1 LVTYIPLLTTLISAA
16 FTGLLWNQFRERRK
30 LHQLVWAVAMALFTL
45 GAALEFLMNPGILG
59 PSESLIKLYYLTV
72 GPQVSLL
79 GTGVLLLISQRWGR
93 PVLYVVVVIS
103 VLLLILGIVSPL
115 DISQVIASFQTS
127 VVFGIDAATQSFPES
142 VRSITVGLNIYGA
155 ITLIGGSLY
164 SFIRDRRRIFAL
176 MIVAG
181 GLLNAIGGTL
191 LGIFGNPDI
200 FLEFELLG
208 AMALFAGFIMSY
220 RFVGVRQV
228 QKA

>member
-1 LVTYIPLLTTLISAA
+1 MVTYIPLLTTLISAA

-93 PVLYVVVVIS
+93 PVLYIVVVIS
-103 VLLLILGIVSPL
+103 VLLLILGIVSPI
-115 DISQVIASFQTS
+115 DISQAIASFQTS

-164 SFIRDRRRIFAL
+164 SFIRDRRRTFAL